1 MSSSEYWRRRED
13 EALKHYIT
21 DEKQY
26 DKELRRIY
34 ENMLDSCQ
42 SEINA
47 FYGKYAASE
56 GITLAEAKKR
66 VSTLDIK
73 AYERKA
79 AKYVKEK
86 EFSKTANEEMR
97 LYNATMRIN
106 RLEML
111 KANIGL
117 ELIAGHNELE
127 KFMSSILKGRT
138 NAELKRQAGILGKT
152 ITNNAQLANSIVNA
166 SFHNA
171 TFSDRIWQ
179 YQDIMKA
186 DLSKLIQQGM
196 IAGKNPRALAK
207 DLRKYFIGDET
218 LKNGKNGAVYATE
231 RLMRTELARVQTE
244 AQKQSFK
251 RNGFEYFEFITNS
264 GCCPICAALNGKHY
278 KVDKMQ
284 VGLNA
289 PPMHPHCR
297 CSTAAWED
305 DAEYEA
311 WLDYLDKGG
320 TTAEWN
326 KIKEAQLQNGTDKD
340 KKQTE
345 QRKDKFT
352 DAGFKVIEGKH
363 SYIDDLKSTNPK
375 YLDSI
380 DYQINCSHTV
390 PAYEMRRRGYDV
402 IATGA
407 KNDDKYKQAGMRAW
421 GIEHNEAVKTG
432 RAKLVNSKRCDTM
445 TAEIEDVIINAGE
458 GSRFEIRVGWKTG
471 GGHFFVGENINGKAV
486 FIDPQSGEYG
496 DAVRDYFMQS
506 KPSGT
511 WYTRIDNIELDT
523 KIMQDVC
530 EVRK

>member
-1 MSSSEYWRRRED
+1 MNSSEYWRRREE

-26 DKELRRIY
+26 DKELHRIY
-34 ENMLDSCQ
+34 ENMLDSVQ

-66 VSTLDIK
+66 VSKLDIK

-86 EFSKTANEEMR
+86 TFSKTANEEMR
-97 LYNATMRIN
+97 LYNATMKIN

-127 KFMSSILKGRT
+127 KFMGGILKGRT

-251 RNGFEYFEFITNS
+251 RNGFTYFEFITNS
-264 GCCPICAALNGKHY
+264 GCCPICAAINGKHY

-284 VGLNA
+284 IGLNA
-289 PPMHPHCR
+289 PPIHPHCR

-320 TTAEWN
+320 TTAQWN
-326 KIKEAQLQNGTDKD
+326 ATGKAAWNELRRTEKEESKPKYTYRNTVVDTQL
-340 KKQTE
+340 
-345 QRKDKFT
+345 
-352 DAGFKVIEGKH
+352 
-363 SYIDDLKSTNPK
+363 LKSTEYRKRIDKISNNTEVNRSIWNRATEMLAHRTGTK
-375 YLDSI
+375 FEDLAYIDSVTGKSL
-380 DYQINCSHTV
+380 INK
-390 PAYEMRRRGYDV
+390 AF
-402 IATGA
+402 
-407 KNDDKYKQAGMRAW
+407 DK
-421 GIEHNEAVKTG
+421 
-432 RAKLVNSKRCDTM
+432 
-445 TAEIEDVIINAGE
+445 
-458 GSRFEIRVGWKTG
+458 
-471 GGHFFVGENINGKAV
+471 ENFA
-486 FIDPQSGEYG
+486 
-496 DAVRDYFMQS
+496 
-506 KPSGT
+506 KPSAKMNDMLSKAEPYTIIGIHNHPASSVPSIADIHACIERQYLCDIVVCHDGKIYKYSVDSQKFIEPIAISALANLEKMGYNSDVGT
-511 WYTRIDNIELDT
+511 MFLDAGIT
-523 KIMQDVC
+523 MGVL
-530 EVRK
+530 